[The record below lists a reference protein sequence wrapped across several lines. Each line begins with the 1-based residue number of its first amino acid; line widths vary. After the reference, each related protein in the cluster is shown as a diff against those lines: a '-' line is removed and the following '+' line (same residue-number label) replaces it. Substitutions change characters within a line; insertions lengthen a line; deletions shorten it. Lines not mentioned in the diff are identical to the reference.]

1 MRTRAFLLLA
11 ALSGSV
17 VVLAGTPAPGA
28 PVPKHLMKDGD
39 NTEQGKLQGKWKLMS
54 LRLGG
59 MEIGGDIAAGIEM
72 TMEIR
77 GDTMTARVAQGPAQ
91 RITAKIKLDT
101 ADGVKRFT
109 TTNTQKTDTDGK
121 PAGKEA
127 DVTFG
132 YAIDG
137 DKMTWA
143 MVPGANGNAELADPA
158 KPGANAILMVFTRV
172 KDKN

>member
-1 MRTRAFLLLA
+1 MRTCAFLLLA
-11 ALSGSV
+11 TLSGSAV
-17 VVLAGTPAPGA
+17 VFTGTPAPGA
-28 PVPKHLMKDGD
+28 PVPKHLMKEGD
-39 NTEQGKLQGKWKLMS
+39 NTDQGKLQGVWKLTS
-54 LRLGG
+54 IRIGG
-59 MEIGGDIAAGIEM
+59 TEIGGDIATGVDM

-77 GDTMTARVAQGPAQ
+77 GDTMTANVMPGPTQRV
-91 RITAKIKLDT
+91 TAKIKLDT
-101 ADGVKRFT
+101 ADGVKRLS

-121 PAGKEA
+121 PNGKEE
-127 DVTFG
+127 DVTCG

-143 MVPGANGNAELADPA
+143 MVPDANGKVAPADPA